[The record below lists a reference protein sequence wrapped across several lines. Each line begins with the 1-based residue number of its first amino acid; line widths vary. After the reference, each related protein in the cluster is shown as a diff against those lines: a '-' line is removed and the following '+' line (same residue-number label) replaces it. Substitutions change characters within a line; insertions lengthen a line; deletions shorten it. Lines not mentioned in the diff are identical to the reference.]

1 MTKEHIKEFLDFLAG
16 KCPEAVLIGKQGE
29 DRERFIPAVVGFD
42 NNNGRV
48 IYSRDKLIDCY
59 VESDGMTREE
69 AIEWIEYNVDR
80 ALPYMGSNAPII
92 MDDMDIIMGW

>member
-1 MTKEHIKEFLDFLAG
+1 MTKEQIKEFIDVLAEEH
-16 KCPEAVLIGKQGE
+16 PEAVLIGNPGE

-42 NNNGRV
+42 NNNGQV

-80 ALPYMGSNAPII
+80 SLPYMGPNAPII
-92 MDDMDIIMGW
+92 MDDIDIMMGW

>member
-1 MTKEHIKEFLDFLAG
+1 MTKEHIKEFIDLLAE
-16 KCPEAVLIGKQGE
+16 KCPEAVLIGNPGE

-42 NNNGRV
+42 NNNGQV

-80 ALPYMGSNAPII
+80 SLPYMGPNAPII
-92 MDDMDIIMGW
+92 MDDIDIMMGW